1 MRIDLDVIQ
10 NWVAPG
16 SRVLDLGCGD
26 GALLQQLAAHKRVR
40 GYGLEIDPAQ
50 IESCLEKGVNV
61 VEQNLDAG
69 LGNFA
74 DGSFDTVVMT
84 QALQTLRQPHLV
96 VREMLRVGR
105 ECILTFPNFG
115 QWKARWHLAFSGRM
129 PVSDLLPYEWYDT
142 PNIHFCTFRDFEV
155 LCRENNWTI
164 LNRQAVSESA
174 LSAGLKDFWPNL
186 FGETAIYH
194 LTRQATPEA
203 NRRPTRYHYPKDPTG
218 GVP

>member
-1 MRIDLDVIQ
+1 MRVDFDVIQ
-10 NWVAPG
+10 EWIEPR

-26 GALLQQLAAHKRVR
+26 GALLEMLGRNKQVS
-40 GYGLEIDPAQ
+40 GYGLEIDPAR
-50 IESCLEKGVNV
+50 IERCLERGVNV
-61 VEQNLDAG
+61 VEQNLDQG

-105 ECILTFPNFG
+105 ECIITFPNFG
-115 QWKARWHLAFSGRM
+115 QWKARWHLAASGRM

-142 PNIHFCTFRDFEV
+142 PNIHFCTFRDFDL
-155 LCRENNWTI
+155 LCRENDWTI
-164 LNRQAVSESA
+164 LHRQVVSETLPGRA
-174 LSAGLKDFWPNL
+174 FKDFLPNL

-194 LTRQATPEA
+194 LTR
-203 NRRPTRYHYPKDPTG
+203 
-218 GVP
+218 